1 MTELITDYLSPEIYG
16 LYGRATGHLQKDS
29 CQYMLPKT
37 AASSVPFPLAGPCQ
51 PIPLQKTLKYSQA
64 DLAQSLVRLLLLS
77 PGFCLCPTRVAV
89 FPSLWTFCNQIL
101 LSFKVRFPGDSH
113 PFAGSP
119 GWEVYVGPRN
129 FAAVREF
136 LGVIALQFVGRP
148 PSEYR
153 ILFLCDCTPP
163 TILLWLLLCP

>member
-1 MTELITDYLSPEIYG
+1 MTELITDCLSPEIYG

-101 LSFKVRFPGDSH
+101 LSFKVRFPGDSQSLCQI
-113 PFAGSP
+113 PRLGSLFWGLEP
-119 GWEVYVGPRN
+119 
-129 FAAVREF
+129 
-136 LGVIALQFVGRP
+136 LQVLWYYCSPVCGLHTW
-148 PSEYR
+148 R
-153 ILFLCDCTPP
+153 IWDL
-163 TILLWLLLCP
+163 ILS